1 MDEDEAEHAMNDIAN
16 LQQAVETARAANAS
30 ASEQHARSRKHAMSL
45 IHIVEECLP
54 EKRVELPRNQIQDE
68 RMTQEYGQLRQMLH
82 ALVKTVEVGASDRL
96 RNGPVE
102 IEVKP
107 EAMTP
112 LGPPA
117 VVTGSSVPRVDK
129 AAYSSL
135 GNGRVARFS

>member
-1 MDEDEAEHAMNDIAN
+1 MGEDEAEHAMNDIAN
-16 LQQAVETARAANAS
+16 LRQAVETARAANAS

-45 IHIVEECLP
+45 FHIVEECP
-54 EKRVELPRNQIQDE
+54 REKRVELSQNEIQDE

-82 ALVKTVEVGASDRL
+82 ALIMTVEVSTSDRP

-102 IEVKP
+102 IEAKP

-117 VVTGSSVPRVDK
+117 VVTGSSVPRADE

-135 GNGRVARFS
+135 GNGTVARFS